1 MELAALLAGRGQDPC
16 AVSADAFQAYQGLDR
31 LTGKPSPGQ
40 LERLEHRLISCIP
53 VGESFSVARYAQ
65 LAHAEVDGLLQAG
78 RTPIVVGGTG
88 LYLRAALAELDLR
101 PRPAPG
107 ARERYERLAVE
118 QGPEAL
124 HALLAERNPE
134 AAEGIHPRD
143 RKRLVRYLELLEAGQ
158 LDPRPPARSQLWS
171 SDFRHPTRL
180 HGLVLERDA
189 LFERID
195 RRVEATLAGGAVA
208 EVAAALEAGASRTA
222 RQAVGFAELERHL
235 DGEMTLDEVGVA
247 MKRRTRALARRQ
259 LTWMRK
265 LAGLE
270 PLDRAGLDPQTAAAR
285 LLAAG

>member
-1 MELAALLAGRGQDPC
+1 MELAALLSRRGHDPC
-16 AVSADAFQAYQGLDR
+16 AVSADAFQAYEGLDG
-31 LTGKPSPGQ
+31 LTGKPSPAQ
-40 LERLEHRLISCIP
+40 LAALEHRLISCVP

-65 LAHAEVDGLLQAG
+65 MAHAEVDSLLQAG

-101 PRPAPG
+101 PRPKPG

-134 AAEGIHPRD
+134 AAEGVHPRD

-158 LDPRPPARSQLWS
+158 LDPRPPVRSQLWS
-171 SDFRHPTRL
+171 SEFRHPTRL
-180 HGLVLERDA
+180 YGLALERDA

-195 RRVEATLAGGAVA
+195 RRVEATLAGGAAA
-208 EVAAALEAGASRTA
+208 EVAAALEASASRTA

-235 DGEMTLDEVGVA
+235 DGEMTLEEVGVA

-270 PLDRAGLDPQTAAAR
+270 PLDRTGLDPRTAAAR
-285 LLAAG
+285 SLAAG